1 MALTELNV
9 KAIDKTI
16 EAIKKT
22 TGDRFQMSVFIND
35 FGYTGRIHTCET
47 AACIAGWACLANLP
61 RDERIR
67 QTISSNWDKMGADV
81 LGLSLYPH
89 SAAHE
94 LFLLGA
100 YDRDDKIV
108 EIVKDIFSK
117 FGLYYNRER
126 TVLSNFDQL
135 PERFRKQAAVNVLTI
150 LKEMGKVD
158 WVTALEMA
166 YKEYSNIL

>member
-16 EAIKKT
+16 EAIKNT
-22 TGDRFQMSVFIND
+22 TGYQFQMSVFINNY
-35 FGYTGRIHTCET
+35 GYTGRIHTCET
-47 AACIAGWACLANLP
+47 AACIAGWACLVNLP
-61 RDERIR
+61 EDERLR
-67 QTISSNWDKMGADV
+67 QSMSNNWEKMGADV
-81 LGLSLYPH
+81 LGLPSYPH
-89 SAAHE
+89 PAAQD

-100 YDRDDKIV
+100 YDRDIRIV
-108 EIVKDIFSK
+108 ESVKDIFSK
-117 FGLYYNRER
+117 FGIRYSSEM
-126 TVLSNFDQL
+126 TVLSNFDML

-166 YKEYSNIL
+166 YKEYSNVA